1 MVASMN
7 ASRTSPIALR
17 NTHLRDDGVFEAND
31 TPVERLSL
39 GQRVFFHK
47 LSARLYVI
55 SREGTFARLLN
66 GHASVEDYP
75 WLVNALELEDDS
87 IVLDV
92 PCGQGNVTEAIARV
106 LPRGRVIALDLSN
119 TMLDLARRR
128 LKSSGLQ
135 ERAILLRANAQQLP
149 LEDAS
154 VDAVSACAGLHLFPD
169 PDRAISEMRRVLRPG
184 GRVGG
189 LVFVKQT
196 DMIPRLVQA
205 AVRRVSGM
213 IAFDFDELGRRFE
226 AHGFTDWQWHRA
238 GIVGYFQARAA

>member
-1 MVASMN
+1 MVAHSN
-7 ASRTSPIALR
+7 VTTTPPVTFR
-17 NTHLRDDGVFEAND
+17 NTYLRDDGVYEAAD
-31 TPVERLSL
+31 IPVERLSW
-39 GQRVFFHK
+39 GQRVFFND

-55 SREGTFARLLN
+55 SREGSFARLLN

-75 WLVNALELEDDS
+75 RLVRALELEEDS

-92 PCGQGNVTEAIARV
+92 PCGQGNVTEAMARAV
-106 LPRGRVIALDLSN
+106 PRGRVIGLDLSN
-119 TMLDLARRR
+119 TMLRLARRR
-128 LKSSGLQ
+128 LDRAGLLD
-135 ERAILLRANAQQLP
+135 RANLIRANAQQLP

-169 PDRAISEMRRVLRPG
+169 PDGAIAEMRRVLRPG
-184 GRVGG
+184 GRVAG

-196 DMIPRLVQA
+196 DTIPKLVQA
-205 AVRRVSGM
+205 AVRRISGM

-226 AHGFTDWQWHRA
+226 ARGFTDWQWHRA